1 MTRWFVGVRMK
12 SGNHKVFHF
21 STKLDAMLFQADMKK
36 HGYETVVAKKG
47 FAKCKAK
54 GESS

>member
-1 MTRWFVGVRMK
+1 MK

-36 HGYETVVAKKG
+36 HGYETLVAKKG
-47 FAKCKAK
+47 FAKCKVK